1 MSQQPVPET
10 RLAPWSGQLR
20 GLLFG
25 LAPDGVFRALAIT
38 RQAVGSYPAF
48 SPLPLTHRLQRRYFF
63 CGTFR
68 QRGLATAPPAC
79 IPPAQAWVT
88 RHRALR
94 SSDFPPRAEAQSD
107 SPPFQDR
114 RLFCQ
119 FFCRFQV
126 PGSRNAPPNHRS
138 GSNGPANAAGGASS
152 CEPFSRLKV
161 VPAALMFG
169 K

>member
-38 RQAVGSYPAF
+38 HEAVGSYPAF
-48 SPLPLTHRLQRRYFF
+48 SPLPLTHRLQRRYFL

-88 RHRALR
+88 RHRALW

-114 RLFCQ
+114 PLVCQ
-119 FFCRFQV
+119 LFCRFQGYDRRSV
-126 PGSRNAPPNHRS
+126 ARDRVWLGPGPHTLRS
-138 GSNGPANAAGGASS
+138 GRRRSADPTA
-152 CEPFSRLKV
+152 
-161 VPAALMFG
+161 
-169 K
+169 